1 MGGTQ
6 SSIDPMTVVVPD
18 LDKLLERDG
27 YLKSYEREFRRRFVQ
42 VMFLFFVSIT
52 LPSQCHVEGHR
63 WAMALWRY
71 YVFVQNMNGPI
82 TLNEREFHV

>member
-42 VMFLFFVSIT
+42 VMFLFFFTIT
-52 LPSQCHVEGHR
+52 LPFQCHVEGHI
-63 WAMALWRY
+63 WAMAVLCLRSKHDGLII
-71 YVFVQNMNGPI
+71 MN
-82 TLNEREFHV
+82 VSK